1 MEAHT
6 VSGMHVTAANKSAI
20 ANVIMYQFPNFRRP
34 GFLEIAAS
42 TKQFPRMAVMLIKM
56 NIVDSVAIDKTVR
69 SDMADVNLICTD
81 NFSVGDSFPRV
92 FNECFSGRE

>member
-1 MEAHT
+1 M
-6 VSGMHVTAANKSAI
+6 SGIHVTATNKSAI
-20 ANVIMYQFPNFRRP
+20 AKVNMYQFAIFRSL

-56 NIVDSVAIDKTVR
+56 NIVDSVAVEKTVR
-69 SDMADVNLICTD
+69 SDMADANVIYAD

>member
-1 MEAHT
+1 MEVPT
-6 VSGMHVTAANKSAI
+6 VSGIHVTATNKSAI
-20 ANVIMYQFPNFRRP
+20 ANVNMYQFAIFRSL

-42 TKQFPRMAVMLIKM
+42 TKQFPTMAVMLIKM

-69 SDMADVNLICTD
+69 SDMADADLIYADNL
-81 NFSVGDSFPRV
+81 SVGDSFPRV

>member
-1 MEAHT
+1 M
-6 VSGMHVTAANKSAI
+6 TATNKSDI
-20 ANVIMYQFPNFRRP
+20 ANVNMYQFAVFRSL

-69 SDMADVNLICTD
+69 SDMTDANVSCADFFRFVESLPAI
-81 NFSVGDSFPRV
+81 
-92 FNECFSGRE
+92 FNQCFSGTE

>member
-1 MEAHT
+1 MEAPT
-6 VSGMHVTAANKSAI
+6 VSGIHVTATKKSAI
-20 ANVIMYQFPNFRRP
+20 ANVNMYQFAILRSL

-42 TKQFPRMAVMLIKM
+42 TKQFPRMAVMFMMM

-69 SDMADVNLICTD
+69 SDMADADLINAENL
-81 NFSVGDSFPRV
+81 SVGDSFPRV

>member
-1 MEAHT
+1 M
-6 VSGMHVTAANKSAI
+6 TATNKSAI
-20 ANVIMYQFPNFRRP
+20 ANVNMYQFAIFRSP

-69 SDMADVNLICTD
+69 SDRADANVICAD
-81 NFSVGDSFPRV
+81 ILSVGDSLPGV
-92 FNECFSGRE
+92 FNQCF

>member
-1 MEAHT
+1 M
-6 VSGMHVTAANKSAI
+6 VSGIHVTATNKSAI
-20 ANVIMYQFPNFRRP
+20 ANVNMYQFAVFRSL

-69 SDMADVNLICTD
+69 SDMADA
-81 NFSVGDSFPRV
+81 SVIFADF
-92 FNECFSGRE
+92 F